1 MESNNFN
8 GREMVFVKIAE
19 IPRPTLERLPL
30 YFRSLSLWKD
40 KGIITVSSVDIGR
53 DVGVNVVQ
61 VRKDLAY
68 FGEFGR
74 PGVGYNVE
82 YLMSELVKLLGF
94 TINTRAVLI
103 GAGRLGTAIV
113 SYGGFQRYSVE
124 VTALFDIDPEK
135 YGQEVAGAPI
145 KSLSELPSFL
155 KENEI
160 HLGIITVPAVV
171 AQEVADILVAN
182 GMKAIWN
189 FAPIS
194 LQVPAEVK
202 VRNEDLAVGLA
213 TLCYFLNKENKKDAP

>member
-1 MESNNFN
+1 
-8 GREMVFVKIAE
+8 
-19 IPRPTLERLPL
+19 
-30 YFRSLSLWKD
+30 
-40 KGIITVSSVDIGR
+40 
-53 DVGVNVVQ
+53 
-61 VRKDLAY
+61 
-68 FGEFGR
+68 
-74 PGVGYNVE
+74 
-82 YLMSELVKLLGF
+82 
-94 TINTRAVLI
+94 
-103 GAGRLGTAIV
+103 LGTAIV

-124 VTALFDIDPEK
+124 VAALFDIDPEK

-182 GMKAIWN
+182 GVKAIWN

>member
-1 MESNNFN
+1 M
-8 GREMVFVKIAE
+8 KIAE

-30 YFRSLSLWKD
+30 YYRSLSLWKE
-40 KGIITVSSVDIGR
+40 KGVTTVSSVDIGR

-82 YLMSELVKLLGF
+82 YLMSELAKLLGF
-94 TINTRAVLI
+94 TISTRAVLI

-124 VTALFDIDPEK
+124 VSALFDIDPDK
-135 YGQEVAGAPI
+135 FGQDVSGAPV
-145 KSLSELPSFL
+145 KSLHELPQFL
-155 KENEI
+155 AENKI
-160 HLGIITVPAVV
+160 HLGIITVPAIA
-171 AQEVADILVAN
+171 AQDVADVLVAN
-182 GMKAIWN
+182 GVKAIWN

-194 LQVPAEVK
+194 LQVPATVK

-213 TLCYFLNKENKKDAP
+213 TLCYFLNKESKKDAP

>member
-1 MESNNFN
+1 M
-8 GREMVFVKIAE
+8 KIAE

-30 YFRSLSLWKD
+30 YYRSLSLWKE
-40 KGIITVSSVDIGR
+40 KGVTTVSSVDIGR

-82 YLMSELVKLLGF
+82 YLMSELAKLLGF
-94 TINTRAVLI
+94 TISTRAVLI

-124 VTALFDIDPEK
+124 VSALFDIDPDK
-135 YGQEVAGAPI
+135 FGQDVSGAPV
-145 KSLSELPSFL
+145 KSLHELPHFL
-155 KENEI
+155 AENKI
-160 HLGIITVPAVV
+160 HLGIITVPAIA
-171 AQEVADILVAN
+171 AQDVADVLVAN
-182 GMKAIWN
+182 GVKAIWN

-194 LQVPAEVK
+194 LQVPATVK